1 MSGRKQRSS
10 TNKTKNNRKIK
21 CQTSQTNV
29 MPAKQMESRVNEGA
43 RAPLPAN
50 IPIEE
55 MTSRERAK
63 DLYSLH
69 TIHEKILK
77 DAAQMQFYRYAIYD
91 NRHLFR
97 NKVSVFRGL
106 VYLVL
111 IRFAFCF
118 CLRWYLTS
126 TVALVFCRC
135 LLPRRVQNISMPS
148 TNRISCSSPGEWFK
162 TANLVIRL
170 L

>member
-10 TNKTKNNRKIK
+10 TNKTKNDQKKK
-21 CQTSQTNV
+21 CQTSQANV
-29 MPAKQMESRVNEGA
+29 KPDKQMESRVKEGA

-77 DAAQMQFYRYAIYD
+77 DGAQMQYYRYAIYD

-97 NKVSVFRGL
+97 NKVSVFRGTFQ
-106 VYLVL
+106 YL
-111 IRFAFCF
+111 
-118 CLRWYLTS
+118 
-126 TVALVFCRC
+126 
-135 LLPRRVQNISMPS
+135 LLSH
-148 TNRISCSSPGEWFK
+148 
-162 TANLVIRL
+162 
-170 L
+170 